1 MRLVWLSV
9 HSVRLPIGS
18 FLFLI
23 PAAGRSSTYWLSL
36 CPLASGRIIKFPSM
50 FGFSTDPD
58 WDSISQQHRKNYG
71 HHSELPLRRDAAK
84 HTSNPKPE
92 RRQEDRRLKDWEGSV
107 RAKHLSDVR
116 KGLGSVPHTANKGR
130 GRGTVEFLF

>member
-1 MRLVWLSV
+1 
-9 HSVRLPIGS
+9 
-18 FLFLI
+18 
-23 PAAGRSSTYWLSL
+23 
-36 CPLASGRIIKFPSM
+36 M

-58 WDSISQQHRKNYG
+58 WDSISQQHGKNYG

-107 RAKHLSDVR
+107 MAKHLSDVR

-130 GRGTVEFLF
+130 GRGTVESFLKRWCLVYPLCS